1 MAKRPP
7 GGTAEPCTAQ
17 VPRPRRADHD
27 TVQETTDTSNTAD
40 TTDTVTNAPARGAIV
55 RYLTDPAIEE
65 AIQAFVDTAPP
76 MSEVKRARLARL
88 LGTDHCPYQPG
99 D

>member
-7 GGTAEPCTAQ
+7 GGTPQRHTATTPRI
-17 VPRPRRADHD
+17 PRPRRADHD
-27 TVQETTDTSNTAD
+27 TIRENPDTATSAPTTC
-40 TTDTVTNAPARGAIV
+40 TTMGALV

-76 MSEVKRARLARL
+76 MSEVKRAKIARL
-88 LGTDHCPYQPG
+88 LGTDHCRYQTG

>member
-7 GGTAEPCTAQ
+7 GGTAGRRTAHI
-17 VPRPRRADHD
+17 PRPRRADHD
-27 TVQETTDTSNTAD
+27 TIHDDSDDSVQENPD
-40 TTDTVTNAPARGAIV
+40 TTTSVPATGALV

-76 MSEVKRARLARL
+76 MSEVKRAKIARL
-88 LGTDHCPYQPG
+88 LGTDRCRYHPG

>member
-1 MAKRPP
+1 MTERSPSGTPQRRTATTPKR
-7 GGTAEPCTAQ
+7 

-27 TVQETTDTSNTAD
+27 TIQENPDTAD
-40 TTDTVTNAPARGAIV
+40 TTSAPAPVGALV

-65 AIQAFVDTAPP
+65 AILAFVATAPP
-76 MSEVKRARLARL
+76 MSEVKRAKLARL
-88 LGTDHCPYQPG
+88 LGTDKCRFEPS

>member
-7 GGTAEPCTAQ
+7 GGTPQRRTAQ

-27 TVQETTDTSNTAD
+27 TVQETTDTSSTAD
-40 TTDTVTNAPARGAIV
+40 TTDTVTSAPAQGALM

-65 AIQAFVDTAPP
+65 AIQTFVDTAPP
-76 MSEVKRARLARL
+76 MSEVKRAKLARL
-88 LGTDHCPYQPG
+88 LGTDHCRYQPE

>member
-7 GGTAEPCTAQ
+7 GGTPQRRTAQ
-17 VPRPRRADHD
+17 VPRPRQANHD
-27 TVQETTDTSNTAD
+27 TIHNPSQKNPDASTTTS
-40 TTDTVTNAPARGAIV
+40 APATGALV

-65 AIQAFVDTAPP
+65 AIQTFVDTAPP
-76 MSEVKRARLARL
+76 MSEVKRAKLARL
-88 LGTDHCPYQPG
+88 LGTDHCRYQPG

>member
-7 GGTAEPCTAQ
+7 GGTPQRRTAQ

-27 TVQETTDTSNTAD
+27 TVQENPDTS
-40 TTDTVTNAPARGAIV
+40 TTTSAPAPGALV

-76 MSEVKRARLARL
+76 MSEVKRAKLARL
-88 LGTDHCPYQPG
+88 LGTDHCHYQPG